1 MKLIRRLQ
9 KVNRMRLLQ
18 RIIACRSPCTTSF
31 NLFQWY
37 LLFSISFLT
46 LKEHFPAPL
55 PVDTGQQINLQ
66 LIAVPFSHVNEN

>member
-1 MKLIRRLQ
+1 MKLIRRFQ
-9 KVNRMRLLQ
+9 KVNRMRQLQ
-18 RIIACRSPCTTSF
+18 RIIACRSQCTTSF

-46 LKEHFPAPL
+46 LKEHFPFPL
-55 PVDTGQQINLQ
+55 PVDTSQLINLQ